1 MVHYTD
7 PVKKKGRIRL
17 KTADS
22 IWSKPIGVD
31 SAGTSGNVELK
42 QRWNVSND
50 RANKLYVLGV
60 SIAVAEGKFRRTK
73 VVTIA
78 PRFVLM
84 NGLERS
90 IKVKQQEQSR
100 KPFNVPVFPLHAIPS
115 SPDSAMSRLLSK
127 NLLGTNT
134 GSPDSLSI
142 RAGERLPFHWEDSS
156 KPREI
161 CVSFDEYGW
170 TWSGGFAIT
179 NIGEF
184 AVRLRNQHTHAVYIL
199 RVEVALGE
207 TNSGRNNSTVYITFR
222 PELPLLP
229 PYRID
234 NFSLQNLRLR
244 QRGSLV
250 HDVLLPYHTCPYTW
264 DDLSLPRTLVVESV
278 GTRTNRTPYGG
289 TTSNR
294 TVALLSAIWRMLK
307 DQGVSHVD
315 ESHHVTLGEYELDR
329 LQPLQASSKLPHI
342 TIGVHADGPTR
353 VLSVVDARIKG
364 AEPSNQTKNSSDLEE
379 GGIVLNLDIYL
390 AGFGLSLVEAAPR
403 RELLYLSVSQIHT
416 EFRTADD
423 LSRVLLKVGLVQVDN
438 QLHGAYYPVLF
449 STRTTHSNFLL
460 HQNMVLDKGE
470 DGREASDQGVEE
482 LEDRNAW
489 ITTRPVIEC
498 SLVSRERIKSCNH
511 AERRCSCSRTGTLPS
526 TSCATSAC

>member
-7 PVKKKGRIRL
+7 RVQKKGRIRL

-50 RANKLYVLGV
+50 KASRLYVLGV

-73 VVTIA
+73 VVTIS
-78 PRFVLM
+78 PRFILM

-100 KPFNVPVFPLHAIPS
+100 KPFHVPAFPLHS
-115 SPDSAMSRLLSK
+115 SQSTSDSAMGKLPTR
-127 NLLGTNT
+127 NLLRANA

-142 RAGERLPFHWEDSS
+142 RAGERLPFHWEDSN

-170 TWSGGFAIT
+170 TWSGGFAIN

-184 AVRLRNQHTHAVYIL
+184 AVRLRNQHNHAVYIL

-207 TNSGRNNSTVYITFR
+207 SNSGSNSSTVYITFR
-222 PELPLLP
+222 PELPRLP
-229 PYRID
+229 PYRIN

-244 QRGSLV
+244 QRGSLE

-264 DDLSLPRTLVVESV
+264 GDLSLPRVLVVESV
-278 GTRTNRTPYGG
+278 GTRTNRAPAGG
-289 TTSNR
+289 TQTNKIL
-294 TVALLSAIWRMLK
+294 AFFSAIWRMLR
-307 DQGVSHVD
+307 DQGGSHLD
-315 ESHHVTLGEYELDR
+315 EAKHATLGEYELDR
-329 LQPLQASSKLPHI
+329 LQPLQASATLPYI
-342 TIGVHADGPTR
+342 TISVHADGPTR

-364 AEPSNQTKNSSDLEE
+364 NEPSSQSKNASDMEE
-379 GGIVLNLDIYL
+379 SGIALNMDIYL
-390 AGFGLSLVEAAPR
+390 AGFGLSLVESSPR
-403 RELLYLSVSQIHT
+403 RELLYLSVSQINT

-423 LSRVLLKVGLVQVDN
+423 LSRIILKVGLVQVDN
-438 QLHGAYYPVLF
+438 QLLGAYYPVLF

-460 HQNMVLDKGE
+460 HQNMILGKADDGE
-470 DGREASDQGVEE
+470 SPSDSTASEVEHS
-482 LEDRNAW
+482 NTW
-489 ITTRPVIEC
+489 ITTQPVVEC
-498 SLVSRERIKSCNH
+498 SLVSTESF
-511 AERRCSCSRTGTLPS
+511 A
-526 TSCATSAC
+526 